1 MAVSGPETSLQT
13 TLQSGWKKVNCGRLF
28 CANDCAYE
36 FFHEIE
42 CVVRLR
48 LPQHLKSHH
57 SCKDGL
63 IEAIISSDNIQFLWS
78 MLSADMDGDAIAWHE
93 VLQCSYSCNVN
104 IYLPDAPELRYCVL
118 RLGPSQCWM
127 ELWHTSIAIQMEA
140 CLHACT
146 CCCMYITCFYIWIS
160 PEPEVGLR
168 HFSTQK
174 EFRTLQLCL
183 YHTKSSVLP
192 NLR

>member
-78 MLSADMDGDAIAWHE
+78 MLSADMDGDAIA
-93 VLQCSYSCNVN
+93 C
-104 IYLPDAPELRYCVL
+104 
-118 RLGPSQCWM
+118 
-127 ELWHTSIAIQMEA
+127 
-140 CLHACT
+140 
-146 CCCMYITCFYIWIS
+146 
-160 PEPEVGLR
+160 EPLEEIVKFWVTVR
-168 HFSTQK
+168 SSSTVSAWVEQYKERAKTNTQK
-174 EFRTLQLCL
+174 SKALRKTLAQNQQ
-183 YHTKSSVLP
+183 SVTE
-192 NLR
+192 